1 MRSCRERG
9 GTRRASE
16 QGANTMTMK
25 ELRQSPTMARLLD
38 ALDQGQDIGHY
49 GLLTVAMV
57 GNQFLEK
64 DELLKVLERDPK
76 VDEREAK
83 SLVQQ
88 VASRDYNPPSRQT
101 LLDWQ
106 QHQDFPIIEHPED
119 PNAGNLY
126 RELQMPDDDYEDIEN
141 YREQQFD
148 VAMDQGDRT

>member
-1 MRSCRERG
+1 MSL
-9 GTRRASE
+9 
-16 QGANTMTMK
+16 K

-38 ALDQGQDIGHY
+38 ALDQGKDIGHY
-49 GLLTVAMV
+49 GRLTVAMV
-57 GNQFLEK
+57 GNQFLDK
-64 DELLKVLERDPK
+64 DELLKLLEKDPSI
-76 VDEREAK
+76 DEGEAK
-83 SLVQQ
+83 ALVQQ

-106 QHQDFPIIEHPED
+106 KQQDFPLIENPED

-126 RELQMPDDDYEDIEN
+126 QELQMPDNVYEDIEN

>member
-1 MRSCRERG
+1 MS
-9 GTRRASE
+9 
-16 QGANTMTMK
+16 MK
-25 ELRQSPTMARLLD
+25 DLRQSPTMARLLD
-38 ALDQGQDIGHY
+38 TLDQGKDIGHY

-57 GNQFLEK
+57 GNHFLDHAELLTLLEK
-64 DELLKVLERDPK
+64 DPK

-106 QHQDFPIIEHPED
+106 QHQDFPIIENPED

-126 RELQMPDDDYEDIEN
+126 QELQMPDNVYEDIES